1 MGIAFDKQEL
11 NVLGHYES
19 IRPGKD
25 GVPKLDSPV
34 TVKENTMLALN
45 GKRPFWYPMVG
56 MAGGDYKPFRPQNVS

>member
-34 TVKENTMLALN
+34 TVKREYHAGAKWKTALLVS
-45 GKRPFWYPMVG
+45 Y
-56 MAGGDYKPFRPQNVS
+56 GGDGRRRL